1 MRLIDADKLLEV
13 IVKRKRP
20 ENGAD
25 CSKERYRY
33 MQWLADYW
41 AIKDA
46 PTIDAVE
53 VVRCREC
60 KWYEPRNILHADGTR
75 TYVNEDAEMVTA
87 NVGINCA
94 GRCIHHTGL
103 KIYCVNHD
111 RENPED
117 EQNIIIFRSPD
128 DFCSYGERRTDE

>member
-1 MRLIDADKLLEV
+1 MKLIDADKLLEV

-46 PTIDAVE
+46 PPIDAVE
-53 VVRCREC
+53 VVRCKEC
-60 KWYEPRNILHADGTR
+60 KHW
-75 TYVNEDAEMVTA
+75 V
-87 NVGINCA
+87 C
-94 GRCIHHTGL
+94 
-103 KIYCVNHD
+103 
-111 RENPED
+111 NPNTEEWGKCKWISD
-117 EQNIIIFRSPD
+117 EQFDVVMNAD
-128 DFCSYGERRTDE
+128 DFCSYGEEAEK